1 MRIVLLQN
9 VQDDSGDV
17 SDANITNESRSHAAS
32 KSGGA
37 ADHDRLSRGQ
47 SLSIKK
53 MLVWR
58 KLSL

>member
-17 SDANITNESRSHAAS
+17 SDANITNESRSRAAS

-37 ADHDRLSRGQ
+37 RIAIASAAGKVLA
-47 SLSIKK
+47 
-53 MLVWR
+53 
-58 KLSL
+58 